1 MSDATPLFEA
11 IRNGDVGAVQ
21 SLVAADP
28 SLASAKNASGVSA
41 VLFSVYTG
49 RREIRD
55 VLLAQGATL
64 ELHDAAA
71 VGDLARLEPLVAAN
85 PALAKSHS
93 PDGFP
98 VVALA
103 SVFGHLETARCLAA
117 HGADINAVA
126 TNGSG
131 YTALTGAVAGGHTE
145 VVAWLLAQGADPNY
159 RYAAGYSPLLT
170 AAANGHLAIVELLLA
185 HGADPRAV
193 TNEGK
198 TAVVL
203 AAERKHPEVAAVLQA
218 QSAS

>member
-1 MSDATPLFEA
+1 MLF
-11 IRNGDVGAVQ
+11 R
-21 SLVAADP
+21 
-28 SLASAKNASGVSA
+28 
-41 VLFSVYTG
+41 
-49 RREIRD
+49 
-55 VLLAQGATL
+55 
-64 ELHDAAA
+64 
-71 VGDLARLEPLVAAN
+71 
-85 PALAKSHS
+85 
-93 PDGFP
+93 
-98 VVALA
+98 
-103 SVFGHLETARCLAA
+103 SVFGHLEAARCLAA

-185 HGADPRAV
+185 RGADTRAV

-198 TAVVL
+198 TALFL
-203 AAERKHPEVAAVLQA
+203 ATERKHPEVAAVLQS